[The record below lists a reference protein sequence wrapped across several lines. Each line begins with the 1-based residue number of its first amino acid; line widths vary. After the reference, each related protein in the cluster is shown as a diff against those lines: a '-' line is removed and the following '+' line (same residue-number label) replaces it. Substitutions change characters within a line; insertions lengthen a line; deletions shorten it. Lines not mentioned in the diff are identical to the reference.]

1 MAKYLFT
8 IELSGIG
15 DTTEEAWADAVEQFQ
30 QDPGLYHAASSWA
43 NGELVDEEDEGSE
56 NE

>member
-8 IELSGIG
+8 IELSGVG
-15 DTTEEAWADAVEQFQ
+15 DTPDEAWADAVEQFS

-43 NGELVDEEDEGSE
+43 NGELVEDEDSE
-56 NE
+56 EER